1 VANATATMNAYTYR
15 CVVSGTCSPSATS
28 DGSATFTVYAPPTAN
43 AGTVLTV
50 CSNAGGTNITTGSS
64 ATNYSAVAWSSS
76 GTGSFTNANSLTTC
90 TYSPSVA
97 DITAGSVTLT
107 LTVTGNSP
115 CGIATSNKTHT
126 IKLDGSWNGS
136 IGTDWNNPGNWDC
149 NLLPTLTTNVLI
161 ANSKPNYPNNSTGTA
176 DQAKDLTIQG
186 SASVTVTGNTLEIA
200 GAISNSGTFTVSAGT
215 IEMKGSLAQTIPSGT
230 FSGNTIMNLN
240 INNSAGV
247 TLGGPLNLTG
257 ILQPTL
263 GTFNSAGNL
272 TLVSTGSQTAL
283 ISGSGSG
290 QVTGIVNMQRYLAS
304 GFGYKYFASP
314 FSDATVAQFSGY
326 LSGTATIPTFFAYD
340 ENHTNAGN
348 DMTGWTAY
356 TAGGLSPMS
365 GYAANLG
372 AGVAP
377 VTISLN
383 GTVNNGVYSTPLFNH
398 NRTYTKGF
406 SLVGNP
412 YPSPIDWDASGWTKT
427 NIDNAIYFFDA
438 SGGADQYSGSYSSY
452 VNGVSGGSTN
462 LIPSMQAFFVHVT
475 DGSYPVSG
483 TLEMTNNIRT
493 TDLNPSFKSAV
504 ADPRTILRFAS
515 VFDGNAGK
523 PDPFVIYFDP
533 STTNKFDKESD
544 ALKLMNT
551 DDQVTN
557 LYAFTADNRQVAI
570 NGMPLPVDSLTTIPL
585 GLTIFKD
592 GWVTIQAKK
601 IEQLPQELGL
611 YLLDN
616 VTKVNQD
623 LKKYPNYRFYLKQGT
638 YNQRFSIQ
646 LRIEEKSVTT
656 PLSERLFALNKYNG
670 ALQVKIN
677 LPNDDDGKL
686 YLTDMMGRIILQ
698 KEVSNLQT
706 IDLGK
711 GLNDGVYVVTVTA
724 GKRKQSEKTI
734 IRK

>member
-1 VANATATMNAYTYR
+1 
-15 CVVSGTCSPSATS
+15 
-28 DGSATFTVYAPPTAN
+28 
-43 AGTVLTV
+43 
-50 CSNAGGTNITTGSS
+50 
-64 ATNYSAVAWSSS
+64 
-76 GTGSFTNANSLTTC
+76 
-90 TYSPSVA
+90 
-97 DITAGSVTLT
+97 
-107 LTVTGNSP
+107 
-115 CGIATSNKTHT
+115 
-126 IKLDGSWNGS
+126 
-136 IGTDWNNPGNWDC
+136 
-149 NLLPTLTTNVLI
+149 
-161 ANSKPNYPNNSTGTA
+161 
-176 DQAKDLTIQG
+176 
-186 SASVTVTGNTLEIA
+186 
-200 GAISNSGTFTVSAGT
+200 
-215 IEMKGSLAQTIPSGT
+215 
-230 FSGNTIMNLN
+230 MNLN

-247 TLGGPLNLTG
+247 TLGGPLSITG

-263 GTFNSAGNL
+263 GTLNSGGNL
-272 TLVSTGSQTAL
+272 TLVSNASQTAL

-290 QVTGIVNMQRYLAS
+290 QVTGNVNMQRYLAS

-356 TAGGLSPMS
+356 SSGGLSPMS

-372 AGVAP
+372 AGVGP

-383 GTVNNGVYSTPLFNH
+383 GTVNNGVHSTPLFNH

-483 TLEMTNNIRT
+483 TLEMTNSIRT

-515 VFDGNAGK
+515 VFDGSAGK

-533 STTNKFDKESD
+533 STTNKFDKEAD

-557 LYAFTADNRQVAI
+557 LYAFTADSRQVAI

-585 GLTIFKD
+585 GLNTFKD

-601 IEQLPQELGL
+601 IEQLPQEMGL

-616 VTKVNQD
+616 VAKVNQD

-656 PLSERLFALNKYNG
+656 PLSERLFALNKSNG
-670 ALQVKIN
+670 TLQVKIN
-677 LPNDDDGKL
+677 LPNDNDGKL

-706 IDLGK
+706 IDIGK